1 MSNLID
7 QLTQLQELGLPIPAS
22 VMINAATLQK
32 KQDLIQAIERSWSG
46 PWGHSLLAS
55 VLLGLL
61 HVTAC
66 MGKGPEQL
74 NPNSRLNGTQV

>member
-1 MSNLID
+1 MI
-7 QLTQLQELGLPIPAS
+7 TRLQIQNVDRTNS
-22 VMINAATLQK
+22 STSYFY
-32 KQDLIQAIERSWSG
+32 LIQAIERSWSG